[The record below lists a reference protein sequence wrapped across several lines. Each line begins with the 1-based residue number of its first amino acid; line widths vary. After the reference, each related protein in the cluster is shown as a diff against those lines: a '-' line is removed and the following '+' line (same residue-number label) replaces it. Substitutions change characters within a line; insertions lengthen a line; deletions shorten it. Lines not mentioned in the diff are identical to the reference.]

1 MSVTIIIQLFPDMT
15 DRGSALASAMSRL
28 RPTST
33 RVTGADGR
41 VHTER
46 DQGRTR
52 DLGGDNADIGPGYVV
67 DMEPDLSCDQVIPGL
82 YLGSQDVAAASDIL
96 R

>member
-1 MSVTIIIQLFPDMT
+1 MA
-15 DRGSALASAMSRL
+15 DRGSALSSAMSRL
-28 RPTST
+28 KPTTT

-52 DLGGDNADIGPGYVV
+52 DPGAGGDMRGPGYVV
-67 DMEPDLSCDQVIPGL
+67 DTEPDLSCDQVIPGL
-82 YLGSQDVAAASDIL
+82 YLGSQDVAAAPDIL

>member
-1 MSVTIIIQLFPDMT
+1 MT
-15 DRGSALASAMSRL
+15 DRATALASAMSRL
-28 RPTST
+28 RPTTT

-46 DQGRTR
+46 EQGRTR
-52 DLGGDNADIGPGYVV
+52 DLEPDIEAGPGYVV
-67 DMEPDLSCDQVIPGL
+67 DTEPDLTCDEIIPGL
-82 YLGSQDVAAASDIL
+82 YLGSQDVAAAPEIL

>member
-1 MSVTIIIQLFPDMT
+1 MRVCISIQLFPDMT
-15 DRGSALASAMSRL
+15 DRVSALASAMSRL
-28 RPTST
+28 KPTTT

-41 VHTER
+41 VTMER

-52 DLGGDNADIGPGYVV
+52 DPGGDMRGPGYVV
-67 DMEPDLSCDQVIPGL
+67 DTEPDLSCDQVIPGL

>member
-1 MSVTIIIQLFPDMT
+1 MT
-15 DRGSALASAMSRL
+15 DRGSALVSAMSRL
-28 RPTST
+28 RSTTT

-46 DQGRTR
+46 DQGQTR
-52 DLGGDNADIGPGYVV
+52 DPGEDTSAWPGYVV
-67 DMEPDLSCDQVIPGL
+67 DTEPDLSCDEIIPGL
-82 YLGSQDVAAASDIL
+82 FLGSQDVAAASDIL

>member
-1 MSVTIIIQLFPDMT
+1 MT
-15 DRGSALASAMSRL
+15 DRRALASAMTRL
-28 RPTST
+28 RPTTT

-46 DQGRTR
+46 EQGLTR
-52 DLGGDNADIGPGYVV
+52 DLESDIEAGPGYVV
-67 DMEPDLSCDQVIPGL
+67 DTEPDLSCDEIIPGL
-82 YLGSQDVAAASDIL
+82 YLGSQDVAAAPEIL

>member
-1 MSVTIIIQLFPDMT
+1 MYANFKTILLLQMT

-28 RPTST
+28 RPTTT
-33 RVTGADGR
+33 RVTGADDR

-46 DQGRTR
+46 DQGKTR
-52 DLGGDNADIGPGYVV
+52 DPGEDSRTGPGYVV
-67 DMEPDLSCDQVIPGL
+67 DTEPDLSCDEIIPGL
-82 YLGSQDVAAASDIL
+82 YLGSQDVAAAPDIL